1 MVTTVT
7 SLGRSG
13 LSDWMIQRISAWVMT
28 TYLVFIFVYSLPC
41 LIKRVRKYKAKCLMD
56 KGKMINYAIHF

>member
-28 TYLVFIFVYSLPC
+28 AYLVFIVGYFISNPNL
-41 LIKRVRKYKAKCLMD
+41 
-56 KGKMINYAIHF
+56 NYAQWAELNS